1 MKSVGRVNRKHS
13 PTYGKKK
20 GKPMSQAVSR
30 IILSTAFAAVLALP
44 GTAASNTWTID
55 PNHSSAQFAVRHLG
69 LSTVRGAFTKVN
81 GTVELDSTDIGKSS
95 VNVTIDAASV
105 DTRVEARDKDLK
117 SDHFFDVEKYPTI
130 TFKSTKVEQS
140 GPGQLKVTGD
150 LTIHGT
156 TKPVVLEVEGPNGP
170 AKDPW
175 GNQRMAA
182 TATTKVNRQDY
193 NVKWNA
199 TMDNGGLVVGNDVA
213 ITIDIE
219 MIQKPAAK

>member
-1 MKSVGRVNRKHS
+1 MG
-13 PTYGKKK
+13 
-20 GKPMSQAVSR
+20 QAALR
-30 IILSTAFAAVLALP
+30 TTLSASLAAVLALP
-44 GTAASNTWTID
+44 VTAATNTWTID

-81 GTVELDSTDIGKSS
+81 GTVELDSSDMSKSS

-105 DTRVEARDKDLK
+105 DTRVEGRDKDLK

-130 TFKSTKVEQS
+130 TFKSTKVEQVS
-140 GPGQLKVTGD
+140 PGQLKVTGE

-156 TKPVVLEVEGPNGP
+156 TKPVVLDVEGPTGP

-213 ITIDIE
+213 ITIDVE
-219 MIQKPAAK
+219 MIQKPAGK

>member
-1 MKSVGRVNRKHS
+1 MG
-13 PTYGKKK
+13 
-20 GKPMSQAVSR
+20 QAVSR
-30 IILSTAFAAVLALP
+30 TTISAVLA
-44 GTAASNTWTID
+44 AAMSLSAAAATTTWQID
-55 PNHSSAQFAVRHLG
+55 PNHSSAQFAVKHLG

-81 GTVELDSTDIGKSS
+81 GTVELDPSDVSKSS

-105 DTRVEARDKDLK
+105 DTRVEARDKDLR

-130 TFKSTKVEQS
+130 TFKSTKVEQLA
-140 GPGQLKVTGD
+140 PGQLKVTGD

-156 TKPVVLEVEGPNGP
+156 TKPVVLEVEGPTGP

-193 NVKWNA
+193 NVKWNS

-213 ITIDIE
+213 ITIDVE
-219 MIQKPAAK
+219 MITKPAAK

>member
-1 MKSVGRVNRKHS
+1 MG
-13 PTYGKKK
+13 
-20 GKPMSQAVSR
+20 QAVSR
-30 IILSTAFAAVLALP
+30 MILSAALAAVMGLP
-44 GTAASNTWTID
+44 ASAATNTWTID

-81 GTVELDSTDIGKSS
+81 GTVELDSSDISKSS
-95 VNVTIDAASV
+95 VNVTIDTASV
-105 DTRVEARDKDLK
+105 DTRVADRDKDLR
-117 SDHFFDVEKYPTI
+117 SDHFFDVEKHPTI
-130 TFKSTKVEQS
+130 TFKSTKVEQVAA
-140 GPGQLKVTGD
+140 GQLKVTGD

-156 TKPVVLEVEGPNGP
+156 TKPVVLDIEGPNGP
-170 AKDPW
+170 TKDPW

-213 ITIDIE
+213 ITIDVE